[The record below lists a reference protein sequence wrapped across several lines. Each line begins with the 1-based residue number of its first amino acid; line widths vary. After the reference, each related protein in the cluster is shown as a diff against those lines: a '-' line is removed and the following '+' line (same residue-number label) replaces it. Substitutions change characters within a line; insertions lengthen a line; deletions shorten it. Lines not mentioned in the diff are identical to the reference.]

1 MGNNFKIHHIVEKNV
16 TNVALVLI
24 GYILFSF
31 GTANQAKA
39 QSIIP
44 KPQRLIQTSGTFKL
58 NSQTKLYTN
67 LKGPEKKLMDS
78 YLTSLPYQ
86 FAVGKANEK
95 SDVIRLLIGKLAD
108 TEDREA
114 YCLKVTP
121 EVVEIRA
128 NTGAGLFYG
137 IQTMFQLGEGVNGL
151 TLNIPCSEVKD
162 EPRFSYRGYELDV
175 SRHFFPKEFILQML
189 DALAYY
195 KINKFH
201 FHLFDTGGWR
211 IQMKKYPAL
220 TEQTAYRTKEDLG
233 DWWGDKNRFCTKDK
247 EGAYGGFYT
256 QDDIREIIAYASAR
270 QIEIIPEFDVPGH
283 SRDVL
288 WVYPELACEGTDPR
302 ATNSNELCI
311 GNEKTFRFCEDI
323 LLELM
328 ELFPS
333 NYIHIGGDEANREI
347 WSKCPLCQ
355 KRMSEEHIINVADW
369 QNYFTNRIE
378 KFLASHGKSIIG
390 WDEILD
396 GNVSKNA
403 IVMSWREEV
412 SSGSDAIKRGHQ
424 VIMSPTSHCYLDYY
438 QDCPYL
444 EPKAL
449 LGYTP
454 LKQTYSFEPIPAG
467 TTDKSLVLGVQGN
480 LWTEHISTIEH
491 AEYMTFPRILA
502 IAEVGW
508 TQPELKSFDDFKNR
522 TFIALEYLKNKG
534 FHTFN
539 LRSEFGS
546 RQASLTPVNNLAKGR
561 TVIYLTPYS
570 SSFSGSNETTLT
582 DGWLG
587 NWNANGDRWQG
598 FGGNMD
604 VLIDMEQLTDINAV
618 QASFIFVPTAGEFLP
633 DSIEISASD
642 DGKNFKTLYKKKII
656 SDNTV
661 HFDICNY
668 GWAGKVRAR
677 YIRYQALKPINWGD
691 ILCDEIIIK

>member
-1 MGNNFKIHHIVEKNV
+1 
-16 TNVALVLI
+16 
-24 GYILFSF
+24 
-31 GTANQAKA
+31 
-39 QSIIP
+39 
-44 KPQRLIQTSGTFKL
+44 
-58 NSQTKLYTN
+58 
-67 LKGPEKKLMDS
+67 
-78 YLTSLPYQ
+78 
-86 FAVGKANEK
+86 
-95 SDVIRLLIGKLAD
+95 
-108 TEDREA
+108 
-114 YCLKVTP
+114 
-121 EVVEIRA
+121 
-128 NTGAGLFYG
+128 
-137 IQTMFQLGEGVNGL
+137 
-151 TLNIPCSEVKD
+151 
-162 EPRFSYRGYELDV
+162 
-175 SRHFFPKEFILQML
+175 ML

-211 IQMKKYPAL
+211 IQMNKYPEL

-288 WVYPELACEGTDPR
+288 WAYPELACEGTDPR

-347 WSKCPLCQ
+347 WSRCPLCQ
-355 KRMSEEHIINVADW
+355 KRMSDEQITNVADW

-396 GNVSKNA
+396 GNVSKDA

-412 SSGSDAIKRGHQ
+412 NSGSDAIKRGHQ

-480 LWTEHISTIEH
+480 LWTEYISTIEH

-561 TVIYLTPYS
+561 KVIYLTPYS

-642 DGKNFKTLYKKKII
+642 DGKIFKTLYKKKII

-661 HFDICNY
+661 HFDICHY
-668 GWAGKVRAR
+668 GWTGKVRAR
-677 YIRYQALKPINWGD
+677 YIRYQARKPINWGD
-691 ILCDEIIIK
+691 ILCDEIIVK